1 MLEYYS
7 VHTHLNHFQAS
18 RRSLPSRSFLSRR
31 IVVATFNGNPQTT
44 AIVCY
49 SPKNVSDV
57 VVHVYNELASLF
69 RLVPKQLIAGDVNV
83 LLGRSQ
89 YDRHAYHTETN
100 RYCKHFN
107 DFQIGNNLCC
117 LDTRLSKKNRQALGT
132 LCLGKQKMDQ
142 QRA

>member
-57 VVHVYNELASLF
+57 VIHVYNELGSLF

-83 LLGRSQ
+83 LLV
-89 YDRHAYHTETN
+89 HAYHTETN
-100 RYCKHFN
+100 RHCKHFN

-117 LDTRLSKKNRQALGT
+117 LDTRLLKKNRQALGT
-132 LCLGKQKMDQ
+132 LCFGKQKMDQ

>member
-44 AIVCY
+44 TIVCY

-57 VVHVYNELASLF
+57 VIHVYNELGSLF

-83 LLGRSQ
+83 LLV
-89 YDRHAYHTETN
+89 HAYHTETN
-100 RYCKHFN
+100 RHCKHFN

-117 LDTRLSKKNRQALGT
+117 LDTRFSKKNRQALDT